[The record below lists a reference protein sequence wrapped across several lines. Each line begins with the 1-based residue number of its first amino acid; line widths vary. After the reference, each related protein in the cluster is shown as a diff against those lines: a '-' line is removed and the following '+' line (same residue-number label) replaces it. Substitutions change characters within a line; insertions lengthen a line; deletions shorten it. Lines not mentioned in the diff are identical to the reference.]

1 MAQIKKTGMSE
12 LWDSSAF
19 YGGSAAWL
27 ESMYE
32 IYLSEPDKLEEKWR
46 LYFDNI
52 PAFNRRAAEIS
63 ASAKL
68 KGNGKD
74 GPKLKSNELKGNGGL
89 SAEPDQEMLSSVVP
103 PREISPREMHDYFL
117 NYAQQKHTRGYEA
130 QTAYDHERKQVQ
142 VLQLINAYRF
152 RGHQVA
158 NINPLGG
165 SRESE
170 VDELQLSYHDLG
182 ETDLDR
188 TFETGS
194 LASAGSLPLREIYK
208 ILKQT
213 YCGTVGIEYM
223 HIMETTE
230 KRWLQQRMETA
241 RGNPNLNEIEKI
253 NILQQL
259 TDAEG
264 LERYLHSRY
273 VGQKRFS
280 LEGGESLIPLLDELV
295 QYAGTLKIKEV
306 VIGMA
311 HRGRL
316 NVLVN
321 ILGKTP
327 HELFSEF
334 EGTKEIGAL
343 TGDVKYHLGFSSDM
357 DTLGGPVHLAL
368 AFNPSH
374 LEIVAPVV
382 EGSVRARQWHRG
394 DREGNEVI
402 PVQIHGDAAFS
413 GQGVVMETLQMS
425 QSRGYL
431 THGTIHIIVNNQIGF
446 TTSAQQDARS
456 TYYCTDITK
465 MVGAP
470 IFHVNAD
477 DPEAVTMVT
486 RIALEYRNKFNK
498 DVVIDMVCY
507 RRHGHNEADEPSAT
521 QPMMY
526 KKIRALE
533 STRKIYA
540 KKIVE
545 DNVLTQEQCDTMAHS
560 VREILESGECI
571 VPHKLPKSEADQST
585 YISWDEFITDSILKE
600 VETATPL
607 TMLREVAKVF
617 ERIPANFQLQS
628 RVEKIITD
636 RLKMTAGAL
645 PIDWGYAE
653 LMAYGTLLKDGYSVR
668 LSGQDSGRG
677 TFFHRHAVLHNQLDG
692 SSYVPLRE
700 LGNNKVNFRVFD
712 SLLSELAVLA
722 FEYGFS
728 TTEPKTLVLW
738 EAQFGDFANGAQVV
752 IDQFISAG
760 EHKWGR
766 YSGLVMLLPH
776 GFEGQGAEHSS
787 ARLERY
793 LQLCSV
799 HNMHVCVPTTPAQ
812 MFHMLRRQMIRNC
825 RKPLIVMTPK
835 SLLRHKLCISSLEDL
850 THGKFNLV
858 LPEADE
864 LQPEEIKRVII
875 CSGKVYY
882 DLLDVRRLNR
892 IHDIAILR
900 IEQIYP
906 FPGEQLEA
914 LLSQYVNTDELIWCQ
929 EEPKNQGGWDFC
941 KLRIPALVDK
951 RWQLGYAGR
960 EPSAAP
966 AVGSAKLHAKEQ
978 SKVINTALDI
988 TEE

>member
-1 MAQIKKTGMSE
+1 MAQTTKTGMSE
-12 LWDSSAF
+12 LWQSSAI
-19 YGGSAAWL
+19 YGESAAWL

-32 IYLSEPDKLEEKWR
+32 TYLSHPDQLEEKWR
-46 LYFDNI
+46 LYFDALPSKING
-52 PAFNRRAAEIS
+52 RSGHGDTVEKLSREIS
-63 ASAKL
+63 H
-68 KGNGKD
+68 
-74 GPKLKSNELKGNGGL
+74 
-89 SAEPDQEMLSSVVP
+89 
-103 PREISPREMHDYFL
+103 REVSPREMHNYFL
-117 NYAQQKHTRGYEA
+117 DYAQQKHARGFEA
-130 QTAYDHERKQVQ
+130 DIAYDHEKKQVH

-158 NINPLGG
+158 DLNPLGG
-165 SRESE
+165 RREAEIEDLSLE
-170 VDELQLSYHDLG
+170 YHELSK
-182 ETDLDR
+182 TDLD
-188 TFETGS
+188 TVFETGS
-194 LASAGSLPLREIYK
+194 LAANTSLSLRKIYQ
-208 ILKQT
+208 ILQET
-213 YCGTVGIEYM
+213 YCGTIGSEYM

-230 KRWLQQRMETA
+230 KRWLQRRLETA
-241 RGNPNLNEIEKI
+241 HGNAGLNEIEKI

-264 LERYLHSRY
+264 LERYLHSKY

-295 QYAGTLKIKEV
+295 QYAGKLKIKEV

-321 ILGKTP
+321 ILGKAP
-327 HELFSEF
+327 DELFSEF
-334 EGTKEIGAL
+334 EGTKEVKEL

-357 DTLGGPVHLAL
+357 DTPGGPVHLAL

-374 LEIVAPVV
+374 LEIVGPVV

-394 DREGNEVI
+394 DRKGNEVI

-431 THGTIHIIVNNQIGF
+431 THGTVHIIVNNQIGF

-456 TYYCTDITK
+456 TYYCTDIAK

-477 DPEAVTMVT
+477 DPEAVIRVT
-486 RIALEYRNKFNK
+486 RIALEFRNKFKK

-533 STRKIYA
+533 STRELYVR
-540 KKIVE
+540 KIVAE
-545 DNVLTQEQCDTMAHS
+545 NVLTQEQCDIMAHS
-560 VREILESGECI
+560 VRRILESGECV
-571 VPHKLPKSEADQST
+571 VPHKLPESKADLST
-585 YISWDEFITDSILKE
+585 HIDWSGYLTDSVLKD
-600 VETATPL
+600 VDTSVSLAKI
-607 TMLREVAKVF
+607 RKVAEVF
-617 ERIPANFQLQS
+617 ERLPEGFQLQP
-628 RVEKIITD
+628 RVEKIVAD

-645 PIDWGYAE
+645 SIDWGYAE
-653 LMAYGTLLKDGYSVR
+653 LMAYGTLLTEGYSIR

-692 SSYVPLRE
+692 TSYVPLRE
-700 LGNNKVNFRVFD
+700 LGDDNSNFRVFD
-712 SLLSELAVLA
+712 SLLSELAVLG

-766 YSGLVMLLPH
+766 VSGLVMLLPH

-799 HNMHVCVPTTPAQ
+799 HNMQVCVPSTPAQ
-812 MFHMLRRQMIRNC
+812 MFHLLRRQMVRKC

-835 SLLRHKLCISSLEDL
+835 SLLRHKLCVSTLEDL
-850 THGKFNLV
+850 TEGTFSWV
-858 LPEADE
+858 LPEIDE
-864 LQPEEIKRVII
+864 LQ
-875 CSGKVYY
+875 
-882 DLLDVRRLNR
+882 VRR
-892 IHDIAILR
+892 
-900 IEQIYP
+900 
-906 FPGEQLEA
+906 G
-914 LLSQYVNTDELIWCQ
+914 
-929 EEPKNQGGWDFC
+929 
-941 KLRIPALVDK
+941 
-951 RWQLGYAGR
+951 
-960 EPSAAP
+960 
-966 AVGSAKLHAKEQ
+966 
-978 SKVINTALDI
+978 
-988 TEE
+988 